1 VVEQSSLNGVEV
13 DGQFEGDQRGRS
25 RSTPRDRG
33 LGAARS
39 LACLALGLALL
50 GGCGGHDDAN
60 QSGFTPLPVT
70 GPLGVPSPALIGENV
85 VLVDVMVDGFGGGK
99 LVVDTGSP
107 FTIVNGG
114 FFPGV
119 TLPQQT
125 TVHVDI
131 GVGELTFDQVPAIQ
145 AVGGTMDQLRLAGLF
160 GANVMRQLSCTFNYR
175 DRELQLGAGSLPD
188 GVETVTNVP
197 FVLSGGG
204 LSELNGQIITVP
216 KTRIPI
222 TADIEGTK
230 HHFILDTGASDVTL
244 RTSVYQ
250 SLVADGR
257 PSLDDAPFSTVS
269 GSGSANATRA
279 RSITLNGQTV
289 TNVPVLSF
297 DDTIVDSI
305 SSELSETIDGLF
317 GGDFLREFLLT
328 IDYPHGNVELR
339 RYTTRDHIVDEFQ
352 RVGVWL
358 TSSGPTDIVVGAV
371 HAGSD
376 AQKKGVSKGDQILAI
391 DGMTLSGLDVITA
404 DALLDGTP
412 GQTHNV
418 RFGQAES
425 SSLEQKAID
434 LLIEDLIPAPN

>member
-1 VVEQSSLNGVEV
+1 VVEASWLNGVFA
-13 DGQFEGDQRGRS
+13 DGIFEGDRRGRS
-25 RSTPRDRG
+25 RSTSQRALRG
-33 LGAARS
+33 LRS
-39 LACLALGLALL
+39 LGCLALGVALL
-50 GGCGGHDDAN
+50 AGCGGHDDSN
-60 QSGFTPLPVT
+60 QAGFTPLPVT
-70 GPLGVPSPALIGENV
+70 GPMGVPSPALIGENV
-85 VLVDVMVDGFGGGK
+85 VLVDVEIDGYGGGR

-114 FFPGV
+114 LFPGV
-119 TLPQQT
+119 MLPQQT
-125 TVHVDI
+125 TVHVNI

-175 DRELQLGAGSLPD
+175 DQEFQLGSGSLPD

-197 FVLSGGG
+197 FTLSGGG
-204 LSELNGQIITVP
+204 LSQLNGQIIAVP

-257 PSLDDAPFSTVS
+257 PSIDDAPFSTVS
-269 GSGSANATRA
+269 GSGNANATRA
-279 RSITLNGQTV
+279 RSISLSGQTV
-289 TNVPVLSF
+289 TNVPVVSF
-297 DDTIVDSI
+297 DDTIIDSV

-352 RVGVWL
+352 RVGMWL
-358 TSSGPTDIVVGAV
+358 DSSGPTGFVVGAV
-371 HAGSD
+371 HTGSD
-376 AQKKGVSKGDQILAI
+376 AQKKGVAKGDEILAI
-391 DGMTLSGLDVITA
+391 DGTELSGLDLIRA

-412 GQTHNV
+412 GQTHNIH
-418 RFGQAES
+418 FGTTAN
-425 SSLEQKAID
+425 SSLEQKAVD
-434 LLIEDLIPAPN
+434 LLIEDLIPTPN